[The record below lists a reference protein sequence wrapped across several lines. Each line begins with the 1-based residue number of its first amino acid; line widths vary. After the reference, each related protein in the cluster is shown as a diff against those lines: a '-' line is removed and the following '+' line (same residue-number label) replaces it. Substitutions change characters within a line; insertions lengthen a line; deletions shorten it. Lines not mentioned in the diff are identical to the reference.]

1 MQILSSIL
9 GYAADEPFDS
19 ALHDLSHAGKVEYL
33 TISPDDTSRRRMR
46 AITNKGTE
54 CAIVLN
60 RDQQLSDGAVLNIND
75 KGAIVVRLT
84 QQKWLIL
91 EAQNHAAAL
100 EVGYFIGNLHWKV
113 EFEGERLKVAL
124 QGPLQTYLDRLELLI
139 KNGKVRAITE
149 ND

>member
-75 KGAIVVRLT
+75 NGAIVVRLT

-91 EAQNHAAAL
+91 EAQNNAAAL

-139 KNGKVRAITE
+139 KTGKVRAITE

>member
-60 RDQQLSDGAVLNIND
+60 RDQQLSDGAVLNISDNL
-75 KGAIVVRLT
+75 AIVVRLA
-84 QQKWLIL
+84 QQKWLLL

-113 EFEGERLKVAL
+113 EFEGERIRVAL

-139 KNGKVRAITE
+139 KTGKVRALTE

>member
-60 RDQQLSDGAVLNIND
+60 RDQQLSDGAVLNISDNL
-75 KGAIVVRLT
+75 AIVVRLA
-84 QQKWLIL
+84 QQKWLFL

-113 EFEGERLKVAL
+113 EFEGERIKVAL

-139 KNGKVRAITE
+139 KTGKVRALTE

>member
-75 KGAIVVRLT
+75 NGAIVVRLT
-84 QQKWLIL
+84 RQKWLIL

>member
-19 ALHDLSHAGKVEYL
+19 ALHDLSHSGKVEYL
-33 TISPDDTSRRRMR
+33 TISADDTSRRRMR
-46 AITNKGTE
+46 AMTDKGTE
-54 CAIVLN
+54 CVIVLN
-60 RDQQLSDGAVLNIND
+60 RDQQLSDGAVLSISDN
-75 KGAIVVRLT
+75 GAIVVRLS
-84 QQKWLIL
+84 QQKWLSL

-139 KNGKVRAITE
+139 KAGKIRTLTE
-149 ND
+149 DD

>member
-1 MQILSSIL
+1 MT
-9 GYAADEPFDS
+9 D
-19 ALHDLSHAGKVEYL
+19 
-33 TISPDDTSRRRMR
+33 
-46 AITNKGTE
+46 KGTE
-54 CAIVLN
+54 CVIVLN
-60 RDQQLSDGAVLNIND
+60 RDQQLSDGAVLSLSDN
-75 KGAIVVRLT
+75 GAIVVRLS
-84 QQKWLIL
+84 QQKWLSL

-139 KNGKVRAITE
+139 ETGKIRALTE

>member
-75 KGAIVVRLT
+75 NGAIVVRLT

-139 KNGKVRAITE
+139 KNGKVRAITD

>member
-60 RDQQLSDGAVLNIND
+60 RDQQLSDGAVLNISDNL
-75 KGAIVVRLT
+75 AIVVRLA
-84 QQKWLIL
+84 QQKWLLL
-91 EAQNHAAAL
+91 ETQNHAAAL

-113 EFEGERLKVAL
+113 EFEGERIRVAL

-139 KNGKVRAITE
+139 KTGKVRALTE

>member
-75 KGAIVVRLT
+75 NGAIVVRLT

>member
-60 RDQQLSDGAVLNIND
+60 RDQQLSDGAVLNISDNL
-75 KGAIVVRLT
+75 AIVVRLA
-84 QQKWLIL
+84 QQKWLLL

-113 EFEGERLKVAL
+113 EFEGERIKVAL

-139 KNGKVRAITE
+139 KTGKVRALTE

>member
-60 RDQQLSDGAVLNIND
+60 RDQQLSDGAVLNISDNL
-75 KGAIVVRLT
+75 AIVVRLA
-84 QQKWLIL
+84 QQKWLLL

-139 KNGKVRAITE
+139 KTGKVRALTE

>member
-60 RDQQLSDGAVLNIND
+60 RDQQLSDGAVLNISDNL
-75 KGAIVVRLT
+75 AIVVRLA
-84 QQKWLIL
+84 QQKWLLL
-91 EAQNHAAAL
+91 EVQNHAAAL

-113 EFEGERLKVAL
+113 EFEGERIRVAL

-139 KNGKVRAITE
+139 KTGKVRALTE

>member
-46 AITNKGTE
+46 AKTNKGTE

-60 RDQQLSDGAVLNIND
+60 RDQQLSDGAVLNISDNL
-75 KGAIVVRLT
+75 AIVVRLA
-84 QQKWLIL
+84 QQKWLLL
-91 EAQNHAAAL
+91 ETQNHAAAL

-113 EFEGERLKVAL
+113 EFEGERIRVAL

-139 KNGKVRAITE
+139 KTGKVRALTE